1 MEGETRGQSSQNRFC
16 DGIEPTQN
24 VTKGRFV
31 MGAKGG
37 RPRKYAT
44 DAERARAYRQRQRH
58 ARRMNAI
65 SVHFKHETT
74 LWSTPQVLFDALD
87 AEFHFTTDVC
97 ADASNAKCAH
107 YFSPAQDG
115 LRQRWQ
121 GVCFMN
127 PPYGAEIPRWV
138 QKAFEASLYG
148 ATVVCLLPARTDT
161 RWFQQ
166 YVLPFAEIRYL
177 PGRQRFVGA
186 KSSAPFPSA
195 VVIFRP
201 TPDATGG
208 SVCS

>member
-1 MEGETRGQSSQNRFC
+1 VEGETRGRPSQNRFC
-16 DGIEPTQN
+16 DGIDPTQN
-24 VTKGRFV
+24 VTKQRHEMATRV
-31 MGAKGG
+31 G
-37 RPRKYAT
+37 RPRLYHT
-44 DAERARAYRQRQRH
+44 DAERARAYRQRQRQ
-58 ARRMNAI
+58 ARRAQAV

-74 LWSTPQVLFDALD
+74 LWRTPQGLFDALD

-115 LRQRWQ
+115 LRQRWE
-121 GVCFMN
+121 GVCWMN

-177 PGRQRFVGA
+177 PGRQRFGE
-186 KSSAPFPSA
+186 SGNSAPFPSA

-201 TPDATGG
+201 TPDGTGG
-208 SVCS
+208 HPQ

>member
-1 MEGETRGQSSQNRFC
+1 MEGETRGRPSQNRFC
-16 DGIEPTQN
+16 DGIDPTQN
-24 VTKGRFV
+24 VTKVGCV

-44 DAERARAYRQRQRH
+44 GAERARAYRQRKRQ
-58 ARRMNAI
+58 ARLAQVV

-74 LWSTPQVLFDALD
+74 LWSTPQGLFDALD

-115 LRQRWQ
+115 LRQRWE
-121 GVCFMN
+121 GTVWCN
-127 PPYGAEIPRWV
+127 PPYGAEISRWV

-161 RWFQQ
+161 RWWHQ
-166 YVLPFAEIRYL
+166 YVLPCAEIRYL
-177 PGRQRFVGA
+177 PGRQRFGE
-186 KSSAPFPSA
+186 SGNSAPFPSA
-195 VVIFRP
+195 VVVFRP
-201 TPDATGG
+201 PPDARGEW
-208 SVCS
+208 